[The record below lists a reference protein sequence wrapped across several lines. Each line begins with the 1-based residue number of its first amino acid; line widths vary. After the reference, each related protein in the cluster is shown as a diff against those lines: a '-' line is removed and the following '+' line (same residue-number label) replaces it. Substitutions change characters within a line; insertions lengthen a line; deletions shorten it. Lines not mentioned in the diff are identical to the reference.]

1 VIGTTP
7 AVGWY
12 VFGVVPSDA
21 SPPVGTYLVE
31 RGPLAAV
38 AAEVPLAEFGED
50 ALHDHLNDR
59 AWLED
64 KVRVHDAVLQS
75 LVGVTTVVPLRF
87 GTIYRDL
94 DDVRRLLA
102 ERSEVF
108 EHVIERV
115 RGRVELGVKA
125 WFDPSRVERAPAASS
140 GREYL
145 QRRRD
150 ELGSAREAAA
160 IAAAAHQSLAAV
172 ADDAVVNRPQ
182 ARELTGR
189 DEQMLLN
196 GAYLVADGDSR
207 LADEVERLA
216 AEHATAGREFE
227 LTGPWPPYNFARIDE
242 EEPA

>member
-1 VIGTTP
+1 MIGTTA

-31 RGPLAAV
+31 RGSLAAV
-38 AAEVPLAEFGED
+38 SAEVPLAEFGED

-102 ERSEVF
+102 EQSEVF
-108 EHVIERV
+108 EQVLERV
-115 RGRVELGVKA
+115 RDRVELGVKA
-125 WFDPSRVERAPAASS
+125 WFDPSRVERPPAAST

-150 ELGSAREAAA
+150 ELGSVRQAAA

-196 GAYLVADGDSR
+196 GAYLVADGD
-207 LADEVERLA
+207 ERFA
-216 AEHATAGREFE
+216 AEVALLAEEQAATGLIFE
-227 LTGPWPPYNFARIDE
+227 LTGPWPPYNFAGE
-242 EEPA
+242 AA